1 MKRFAFTMLELVF
14 VILIIAIL
22 AVLALPNFNKDLLA
36 EGADHVITDLRYT
49 QHLAMNDDKFDPNDM
64 SFSLNPGY
72 SPTYD
77 HKWFREYWRTRFY
90 TSSANVYYAVFSD
103 EDREGNIDTLTH
115 TEPAI
120 DPLTGTYL
128 YVGNT
133 ANDPKNNLN
142 MNLTDTFGI
151 TAVTSTCDAGN
162 IDIYFDNIGRPL
174 SGSLAGADPYNPYSA
189 LLHNDCNITL
199 TSGARNAVITIKPET
214 GYVSLAFITPQ

>member
-14 VILIIAIL
+14 VILIISIL

-36 EGADHVITDLRYT
+36 EGADQIMTDLRYT

-64 SFSLNPGY
+64 RFHLIPGY
-72 SPTYD
+72 SAAYD
-77 HKWFREYWRTRFY
+77 HLWFREYWRTRFY
-90 TSSANVYYAVFSD
+90 TNSGSVYYAVFSD
-103 EDREGNIDTLTH
+103 KDREGNIDTATH

-120 DPLTGTYL
+120 DPLSGTYL

-151 TAVTSTCDAGN
+151 DSVAATCDAGN
-162 IDIYFDNIGRPL
+162 IDIYFDVMGRPF
-174 SGSLAGADPYNPYSA
+174 SGSIAGSNPYTA
-189 LLHNDCNITL
+189 LLQNDCNITL
-199 TSGARNAVITIKPET
+199 TSGARNAVITITPVT
-214 GYVSLAFITPQ
+214 GYVSLSFISPQ